1 MGIRVNKERLLV
13 QMEYSNRLED
23 IKGSYYDDII
33 NDKLPLTIGGGIGQ
47 SRLCMVLLEKYHI
60 AEVQESIWS
69 ESEKKLFKEMGIKYL

>member
-60 AEVQESIWS
+60 AEVQASIWS